1 MTRSALLTCAVM
13 VLSSLDCS
21 ATEPLHQRIDEL
33 VAAGFNGKP
42 ASLSSDA
49 EFFRRV
55 NLDLAGRI
63 PTAADSRAFLEDSS
77 SDKRVAVIDLL
88 LAAPEF
94 AGRMANLFHVML
106 MERRGDNEDWMKFLK
121 ASFAQNKSWDQI
133 VREILKPDRDDE
145 SLRGAAYFYT
155 RRLEKSGQQ
164 PTDFPGLTRD
174 VGRLFLGVDLQCAE
188 CHDHLFIDDYKQR
201 DFQGLF
207 AVYQN
212 VSIRNEKFP
221 AINEKTMTAKLEFV
235 SVFDASAKGNTG
247 PRIPF
252 GKEFEIPEP
261 PPVDPATKKKR
272 PDPNDPPT
280 FSALSVIADS
290 LPSSDNRLFRRNIA
304 NRLWFCMMGRG
315 LVEPLDQFHSAN
327 QATHPQL
334 LDLLADEFAA
344 HDFDM
349 EWMIREI
356 TLSETWQ
363 RSSRLGDRIEPPPRE
378 TYQVGNERR
387 LTAEQLFWSTL
398 QATGNLDRLAPKDG
412 EEPSDEFKALQSGF
426 VTSFA
431 SEPKE
436 PATDYTPAV
445 KQALFLLNDSKVLS
459 LLKPQPGNLIEKLLN
474 LPDEQIA
481 DELFLSIFCRLPD
494 DTERTTINDYL
505 KNNAD
510 RRAEAMSQLAWAML
524 TSIEFAVNH

>member
-1 MTRSALLTCAVM
+1 
-13 VLSSLDCS
+13 
-21 ATEPLHQRIDEL
+21 
-33 VAAGFNGKP
+33 
-42 ASLSSDA
+42 
-49 EFFRRV
+49 
-55 NLDLAGRI
+55 
-63 PTAADSRAFLEDSS
+63 
-77 SDKRVAVIDLL
+77 
-88 LAAPEF
+88 
-94 AGRMANLFHVML
+94 
-106 MERRGDNEDWMKFLK
+106 
-121 ASFAQNKSWDQI
+121 
-133 VREILKPDRDDE
+133 
-145 SLRGAAYFYT
+145 
-155 RRLEKSGQQ
+155 
-164 PTDFPGLTRD
+164 
-174 VGRLFLGVDLQCAE
+174 
-188 CHDHLFIDDYKQR
+188 
-201 DFQGLF
+201 
-207 AVYQN
+207 
-212 VSIRNEKFP
+212 
-221 AINEKTMTAKLEFV
+221 
-235 SVFDASAKGNTG
+235 
-247 PRIPF
+247 
-252 GKEFEIPEP
+252 
-261 PPVDPATKKKR
+261 
-272 PDPNDPPT
+272 
-280 FSALSVIADS
+280 
-290 LPSSDNRLFRRNIA
+290 LFRRNIA

-349 EWMIREI
+349 KWMIREI

-363 RSSRLGDRIEPPPRE
+363 RSSRLGDRTEQPPRE
-378 TYQVGNERR
+378 TYQVGNQRR

-412 EEPSDEFKALQSGF
+412 EQPSDEFKALQSGF

-436 PATDYTPAV
+436 PTTDYTPAV

-474 LPDEQIA
+474 LPDEQIV